1 MKNPIGVQ
9 DFQPNG
15 GVVPVGG
22 IIMWCG
28 AVADI
33 PTNWHLCNGSHG
45 TPDLRDKFIVGA
57 TSDDSG
63 VAKTNA
69 TGSLTQSGGA
79 ATHAHNLPFNIG
91 TGALGIFAGTLYGND
106 GTATARTYKI
116 DHSGDTTKVPHALT
130 ATGSS
135 LPPYFALCFIQRMQ

>member
-1 MKNPIGVQ
+1 MKNPTGVV

-63 VAKTNA
+63 TAKTNI
-69 TGSLTQSGGA
+69 TGSLTQTGGA
-79 ATHAHNLPFNIG
+79 ATHTHLLPFNIG
-91 TGALGIFAGTLYGND
+91 TGALGLFAQALYGDD
-106 GTATARTYKI
+106 GTSTARTYKI
-116 DHSGDTTKVPHALT
+116 DHGADTTSVAHSLT
-130 ATGSS
+130 SSTSS
-135 LPPYFALCFIQRMQ
+135 LPSYFALCFIQRMT